1 MTSTAL
7 SAEAAARRHTFL
19 FRQGLDPRGLA
30 PLPGDASARRY
41 YRLKWRGILLMEE
54 RPGAPDLKRF
64 VTISRYLTSLGLSA
78 PRIHALDQEAGLAL
92 IEDFGS
98 QTFTRLFRD
107 GHDDRPLYELAVDAL
122 VHLHDRAE
130 GERPDIGGYGFG
142 PLDDELEMFTD
153 WYVPQCAPAVDA
165 VAFKQEFMGLWH
177 EVLSDISRCRDVLVL
192 RDYHVDNLMVIAG
205 RKDASRCGLLD
216 FQDGVF
222 GSAAYDLV
230 SLTQDAR
237 RDLAD
242 GLEDHLV
249 DHYLRRRP
257 GMDRERFLAEY
268 WLLAAHRHTK
278 ILGNFER
285 LSKRD
290 GKHGYLDFIPRV
302 QGQLLRALPKAGLT
316 RISALMER
324 VLPGWESHV
333 PTLPPE
339 AIEQKKANVA

>member
-1 MTSTAL
+1 
-7 SAEAAARRHTFL
+7 
-19 FRQGLDPRGLA
+19 
-30 PLPGDASARRY
+30 
-41 YRLKWRGILLMEE
+41 
-54 RPGAPDLKRF
+54 
-64 VTISRYLTSLGLSA
+64 
-78 PRIHALDQEAGLAL
+78 
-92 IEDFGS
+92 
-98 QTFTRLFRD
+98 
-107 GHDDRPLYELAVDAL
+107 
-122 VHLHDRAE
+122 
-130 GERPDIGGYGFG
+130 
-142 PLDDELEMFTD
+142 
-153 WYVPQCAPAVDA
+153 VPQCAPEVDA
-165 VAFKQEFMGLWH
+165 AAFKQDFMGLWQ
-177 EVLSDISRCRDVLVL
+177 EALAEISGCSDVLVL
-192 RDYHVDNLMVIAG
+192 RDYHVDNLMVIDG
-205 RKDASRCGLLD
+205 RPGAQRCGLLD

-242 GLEDHLV
+242 GLEEHLI

-257 GMDRERFLAEY
+257 TLDRERFLAEY

-302 QGQLLRALPKAGLT
+302 QGQLVRALPRAGLS

-339 AIEQKKANVA
+339 ALDQKKANVA